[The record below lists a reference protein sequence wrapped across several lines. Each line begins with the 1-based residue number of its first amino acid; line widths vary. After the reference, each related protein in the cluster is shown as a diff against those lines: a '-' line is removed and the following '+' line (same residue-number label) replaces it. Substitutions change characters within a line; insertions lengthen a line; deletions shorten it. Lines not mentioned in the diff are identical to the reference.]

1 LYVPNLMMSLD
12 LSYEILTKSSSRTDK
27 ANQNLKNYLKKIGK
41 IADLDDFWEPHIYIF
56 CGWCQHKSLYYWL
69 ETIEQPVPIMH

>member
-1 LYVPNLMMSLD
+1 MMSLD

-41 IADLDDFWEPHIYIF
+41 IADLDDFWEPHIYI
-56 CGWCQHKSLYYWL
+56 LWL
-69 ETIEQPVPIMH
+69 VST